1 EENLTGTQ
9 IQISIFK
16 KGKRIVIFDEEV
28 FSQFLKSQNLQQIL
42 DSFKNY
48 EEGLIFISK
57 TTLNKK
63 ATSFIAINEELL
75 SSDESDTVISSLCN
89 FSNFSQYKFS
99 PNNFEF
105 ENAKNGDYLIEII
118 RRIHFVFNLIYLF
131 DYSEINGDSITLK
144 ITGHKTFIYELDFQN
159 IDVTSNDEY
168 SKIFKWVYS
177 EKTKVED
184 KLGLSRNVLTIY
196 LRENTIGIDEKI
208 FFSILSANNTYIKE
222 NISRYIDVR
231 TKVHTQVEQIT
242 EKVSKSV
249 ENFVGNFQKSIFVFI
264 SFYLTIFVL
273 KI

>member
-1 EENLTGTQ
+1 MELTKILNRLENSTIISKTDNFSYYECSLKTDLEANFEIFSQEEYNRFNTYLNGYDWTLIIEDASYSISQNKFELLELEENLTGTQ

-159 IDVTSNDEY
+159 IDVT
-168 SKIFKWVYS
+168 
-177 EKTKVED
+177 
-184 KLGLSRNVLTIY
+184 
-196 LRENTIGIDEKI
+196 
-208 FFSILSANNTYIKE
+208 
-222 NISRYIDVR
+222 
-231 TKVHTQVEQIT
+231 
-242 EKVSKSV
+242 
-249 ENFVGNFQKSIFVFI
+249 
-264 SFYLTIFVL
+264 
-273 KI
+273 